1 MQVQDA
7 VRVENVTGQAPTTG
21 LGAKV
26 GQPVTAAP
34 SFVGATVDDGVTP
47 QSSPSP
53 SGSLLDGDRVSGRIV
68 RGLSAMV
75 NQRGG
80 VMHMRL
86 DPPDLGVLRVQMTIA
101 RGTVTAEFQPT
112 TVQAHALLEQ
122 GMGVLR
128 AALES
133 HGLIVDR
140 LTVQAAPPL
149 PSALLREEAA
159 DQHDQH
165 QRDAGDGRTGEENQE
180 FGGDGRE
187 DSSGWG
193 GSPSHH
199 EQLGEL
205 PHQEGPQDDGRGWHP
220 REQSLARGP
229 SWSLLRAFASSTA
242 A

>member
-101 RGTVTAEFQPT
+101 RGIVTAEFQPT

-149 PSALLREEAA
+149 PTTPLREDAA

-165 QRDAGDGRTGEENQE
+165 QRDAGDGRSGEENQE
-180 FGGDGRE
+180 FGDDGHE

-193 GSPSHH
+193 GSPSRH
-199 EQLGEL
+199 EQLAEL
-205 PHQEGPQDDGRGWHP
+205 PHQEEPQDDGRGWHP